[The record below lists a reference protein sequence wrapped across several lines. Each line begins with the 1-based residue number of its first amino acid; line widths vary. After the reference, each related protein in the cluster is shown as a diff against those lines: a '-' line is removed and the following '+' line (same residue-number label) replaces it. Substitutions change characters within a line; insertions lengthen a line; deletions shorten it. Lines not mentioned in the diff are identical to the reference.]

1 MEYLNMIDFTVN
13 EGIPQETKMPDLE
26 EFMTTQEASE
36 KLDLTIRAVN
46 RLVVNKKLEGIRVG
60 RMHLI
65 SRVSVKSYLDKTRDM
80 SKNDPRRK
88 VLKK

>member
-1 MEYLNMIDFTVN
+1 MIDFTVIEKN
-13 EGIPQETKMPDLE
+13 TPQGTKMPDLE

-46 RLVVNKKLEGIRVG
+46 RLVANKKLEGIRVG

-65 SRVSVKSYLDKTRDM
+65 SRVSIKSYLDKTKDM

-88 VLKK
+88 TLKK

>member
-1 MEYLNMIDFTVN
+1 MIDFTVK
-13 EGIPQETKMPDLE
+13 ESTPQGTKMPDLE

-46 RLVVNKKLEGIRVG
+46 RLVANKKLEGIRVG

-65 SRVSVKSYLDKTRDM
+65 SRVSIRSYLDKTRDM

-88 VLKK
+88 TLRK

>member
-1 MEYLNMIDFTVN
+1 MMDFAVKEST
-13 EGIPQETKMPDLE
+13 PQGTKMPDLE

-36 KLDLTIRAVN
+36 KPDLTIRAVN
-46 RLVVNKKLEGIRVG
+46 RLVANKKLEGIRVG

-65 SRVSVKSYLDKTRDM
+65 SRVSIRSYLDKTRDM

-88 VLKK
+88 TLKK

>member
-1 MEYLNMIDFTVN
+1 MIDFAVKENT
-13 EGIPQETKMPDLE
+13 PQGTKMPDLE

-46 RLVVNKKLEGIRVG
+46 RLVANNKLQGIRVG

-88 VLKK
+88 TLKK